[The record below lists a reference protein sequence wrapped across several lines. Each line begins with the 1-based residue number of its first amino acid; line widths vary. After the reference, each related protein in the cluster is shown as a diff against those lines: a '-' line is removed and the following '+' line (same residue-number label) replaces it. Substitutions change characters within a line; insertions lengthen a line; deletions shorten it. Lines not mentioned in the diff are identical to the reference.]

1 MSSVNFLAKLL
12 DGIEVEW
19 KTLGDVAT
27 IQRGASP
34 RPIQAYLTEDSD
46 AIPWIKIGDT
56 SLDCKYIDKTQQR
69 ITVASRMIA

>member
-34 RPIQAYLTEDSD
+34 RPIQAYL
-46 AIPWIKIGDT
+46 
-56 SLDCKYIDKTQQR
+56 
-69 ITVASRMIA
+69 RMS

>member
-19 KTLGDVAT
+19 KTLGDVAA

-34 RPIQAYLTEDSD
+34 RPIQAYL
-46 AIPWIKIGDT
+46 
-56 SLDCKYIDKTQQR
+56 
-69 ITVASRMIA
+69 RMS